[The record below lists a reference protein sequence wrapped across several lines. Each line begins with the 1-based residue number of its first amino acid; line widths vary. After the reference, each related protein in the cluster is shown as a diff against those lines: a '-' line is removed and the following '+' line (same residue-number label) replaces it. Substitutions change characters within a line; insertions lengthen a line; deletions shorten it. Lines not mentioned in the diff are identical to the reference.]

1 VGSEMSEADPLEQ
14 IMEKVKDTILKILPP
29 PPINDFNEIKDEVWR
44 DLSLIYYKYETE
56 EQKRAFRDVL
66 TDISDKMVDDKW
78 ETIYKKLYREEKKS

>member
-1 VGSEMSEADPLEQ
+1 MSEADPLEQ

-66 TDISDKMVDDKW
+66 ADISDKMVDDKW